1 MEPLPIEP
9 PEGMNSSFK
18 NVKECQSGSHDCH
31 SSASCFN
38 SPGSFQCVCK
48 AGYTGDGRNCT
59 DMNECQ
65 SGSHDCHSSASCF
78 NSPGS
83 FQCVCKAGHTGDGR
97 NCADVDECLQNN
109 GGCSQRCVNMMGS
122 YQCRCHPGY
131 TLRPGNKTTCTD
143 VNECVNPVMNQCDPN
158 AHCLNSDGSYRCECK
173 SYYRGNGTHCEGCF
187 CPPEIIPGTAEQ
199 PALSGNPCPCVSGLI
214 VSNNFPSLYQN
225 SADMHWFFNM
235 TQLSNSTHLYKGI
248 QFRVESLSVESQDDH
263 ISFGCGTDPDRHKQF
278 TLSEKHLNITI
289 FYLSNCTDAW
299 VHFHSGPNVP
309 NTRFKI
315 YYEMVPGLC
324 QNLSC
329 DVNAVCSTD
338 SSGYLACTCRPG
350 WRRSGGR
357 CYDLRNMVQ
366 TVTANITGPNV
377 TLKWITVPIPGTEIL
392 NYQINTNCT
401 NHTNGILQLQNHQPG
416 NTTSLG
422 LTGLGPLS
430 MCTTVIQ
437 VNISSDGLVTTQP
450 FTFRTYSETIPGT
463 LSLTSIST
471 TSAVIS
477 WVRLGNA
484 SGLRDCSVRYYSS
497 GTPNTVHTASL
508 ASASRELLITGLEP
522 GTTYTMYIQCDS
534 PFNWTLSSQSLNVT
548 TLPPS
553 RFLSNIQASHITS
566 STAVIS
572 WDPSISDAALVLSY
586 SINYGP
592 SGSDRPM
599 KNIIVFPPNTSVTL
613 TDLNQST
620 PYIVTVLVK
629 TSFEEEDPG
638 STLYFKT
645 ESFIGVCLNNPC
657 GPNASCTQQDGS
669 FRCSCVTGYTWNAS
683 VCTDVNEC
691 QSGSHDCHSSASC
704 FNSPSSFQCVCKAGH
719 TGDGRNCTDV
729 NECESGDHD
738 CHSSA
743 SCFNSPG
750 SFQCVCKAGHTGDG
764 RNCTDVDECL
774 QNNGGCSQRCVNTM
788 GSYQCRCHPGYTL
801 RPGSRTTCTDVNECV
816 NPAMNRCDPNAH
828 CLNSNGS
835 YSCECKSYYRG
846 NGTHCEG
853 CICPPE
859 IIPGTADQPALS
871 GNPCPCVSGFIISN
885 NFPSL
890 YQNSADMYWFFN
902 MAQLSNSTH
911 QYKGIQ
917 FRVESLSVESQD
929 DHISLGC
936 GTDPD
941 RHKQFTLSEKHLNIT
956 AFYLSNCTDAW
967 VHFHSGPNV
976 PNTRFKIYYEM
987 VPGLCQNLSCDVNAV
1002 CSTDSSGY
1010 LACTC
1015 RPGWRRS
1022 RGRCYDL
1029 RNIVQTVTANVT
1041 GPNVTLKWITVPI
1054 PGTKILNYQINTNCT
1069 NHTNK
1074 ILQLQNYQP
1083 GNATSLVLTG
1093 LGSLLVCTTVI
1104 QVNTSSD
1111 GLVTSRPFTFRTYS
1125 EMIPGTLSLTSISTT
1140 SSVILW
1146 VPLGNA
1152 SGLRDCSVR
1161 YYSIG
1166 TPNTVHTASLASG
1179 SRESLITGLEPDTTY
1194 IMSIECDSPFYWT
1207 LSSQSLNVTTLPP
1220 SRFLSNIQAS
1230 HITSSTAMISW
1241 DPPTSD
1247 AALVLSYY
1255 INYGPSGSDRPMKNI
1270 IVFPPNTSVTLTDL
1284 IESTP
1289 YVITVSV
1296 KTSFE
1301 EEDPGSKLYFKTETF
1316 IDVCLN
1322 NPCGPNASCTQQDG
1336 SFRCSCVTG
1345 YTWNGSVC
1353 TDVNECQ
1360 SGSHDCHSSAS
1371 CFNSPGSFQCVCK
1384 AGYTGDGRN
1393 CTDVNECQSGSH
1405 DCHSSASCFNSPGS
1419 FQCVCKA
1426 GYTGDGRN
1434 CTDVDE
1440 CLQNNGGCSQ
1450 RCVNIVGSYQCRC
1463 HPGYTLRPGS
1473 RTTCKD
1479 VNECVNPVMNQCDPN
1494 AHCLNSNGSYRC
1506 ECKSYY
1512 RGNGTHCEGC
1522 FCPPEIIPGT
1532 ADQPALSGNPCPCVS
1547 GFIVSNNFPSLYQ
1560 NSADMYWFFNMA
1572 QLSNSTHQY
1581 KGTRFRVESL
1591 SVESQDDHISFG
1603 CGTDPDQ
1610 HKQFTLSEKDLSIT
1624 TFHLSNCTDAWVHF
1638 HSGPNVPNTR
1648 FKIYYE
1654 MVPGL
1659 CQNLSC
1665 DVNAVCST
1673 DSSGY
1678 LACTCRPGW
1687 RRSGGR
1693 CYDLRNVVQTV
1704 TANVIGPNVTL
1715 KWITVPIPGT
1725 EILNYQINTNCINH
1739 TNGILQLQNH
1749 QPGNATSLVLTGLG
1763 SVLVCTTVIQVNTS
1777 SDGLVTSQPFTFRT
1791 YSEMIPGALSLTSI
1805 STTSAVISW
1814 APLGSASGLRD
1825 CSVLYYGIGTPNTV
1839 HTASLASA
1847 SRESLI
1853 TGLEPDTTYT
1863 VFIEC
1868 DLPFNWTL
1876 SSQSLNVTTLS
1887 SSRLLS
1893 NLKASHITSSTAEI
1907 NWDPSNS
1914 DAVLVLSYSIIYGP
1928 YGSARPKN
1936 NIIVF
1941 SSIGSV
1947 ILTDLNELTPYVVTV
1962 SAKTFFGV
1970 EDTGSMLK
1978 FTTQSFT
1985 VQPNGTPAA
1994 PQEVKVGEF
2003 ESYCVLVSWKSPS
2016 DPANETIQ
2024 YNVNVQNNASSSVQY
2039 TTNTNYIYLRNL
2051 HPKHTYNISVS
2062 AVNSQ
2067 GRGLPSE
2074 ELSVRLLEK
2083 QESKTVQKLKPR
2095 LLINEDVSI
2104 RASSI
2109 ILKLPDCGVFD
2120 AAAKQLD
2127 TSYGRL
2133 SIYVVVAQN
2142 EVAYRNFTLLSLSA
2156 VNGDYNQ
2163 TDSERQSPYVAQQH
2177 FSVYDCDNGK
2187 RLEPSK
2193 NMLYYVV
2200 GSNSTCH
2207 SVKGTCNKQLLSNT
2221 TYRIKYLLV
2230 DQHRGEI
2237 MSSNWSDKFRTK
2249 RVIPYQLLEEDWQR
2263 SAGMIV
2269 ITVLSSIF
2277 SCLLFLGLL
2286 FICCYRRKRTGIM
2299 KNNWMG
2305 YDTHFKNDNYRK
2317 NILAAMGERPQN
2329 EKAKSTLFFLQ
2340 PQDQCSNE
2348 DNTFRSW
2355 SIPEYHSV
2363 YGEKGLPITRGIHSD
2378 FLSFDCVS
2386 PPLDTGLTAHKSAY
2400 RDSRQNATQRMGSG
2414 GLPFSYIST
2423 PSDEGLMFQKRSSG
2437 LVQNGLAQNRLVQ
2450 TGLVQTGSSRTG
2462 SAQTRLLRNG
2472 LVQPGLAQTVLAQHG
2487 SVQAGSAEH
2496 GSVQSVQSGL
2506 FQTGLEQN
2514 RLIQTEPTQ
2523 TASVQIGPVQHG
2535 LVRNGLF
2542 LTGVVQHTGTGV
2554 VKSANRNSTGL
2565 APTSSVQAA
2574 MIQNGMVQNRFVQT
2588 DPIWNESV
2596 QTGTMQS
2603 DSRFSDKSSLVESIR
2618 SKSSTSFL
2626 QSTNRNSTGLAPT
2639 SSVQAAMIQ
2648 NGMVQNRFVQTDP
2661 IWNESVQTGTMQ
2673 SDSRFSDTSNLV
2685 ESIRNS
2691 TGLAP
2696 TSSVQAA
2703 MIQNGTVQNR
2713 IVQTDP
2719 IWNESVQTGT
2729 MQSANRFSD
2738 TSNLV
2743 ESIRSKS
2750 STSFLQST
2758 NRIQVVSSTS
2768 SACSGISNE

>member
-1 MEPLPIEP
+1 
-9 PEGMNSSFK
+9 MN
-18 NVKECQSGSHDCH
+18 
-31 SSASCFN
+31 
-38 SPGSFQCVCK
+38 
-48 AGYTGDGRNCT
+48 R
-59 DMNECQ
+59 
-65 SGSHDCHSSASCF
+65 
-78 NSPGS
+78 
-83 FQCVCKAGHTGDGR
+83 
-97 NCADVDECLQNN
+97 
-109 GGCSQRCVNMMGS
+109 
-122 YQCRCHPGY
+122 
-131 TLRPGNKTTCTD
+131 
-143 VNECVNPVMNQCDPN
+143 CDPN
-158 AHCLNSDGSYRCECK
+158 AHCLNSNGSYRCECK

-187 CPPEIIPGTAEQ
+187 CPPEIIPGTADQ
-199 PALSGNPCPCVSGLI
+199 PALSGNPCPCVSGFV

-225 SADMHWFFNM
+225 SADMYWFFNM
-235 TQLSNSTHLYKGI
+235 AQLSNSTHQYKGI
-248 QFRVESLSVESQDDH
+248 RFRVESLSVESQNDY

-278 TLSEKHLNITI
+278 TLSEKYMNITT
-289 FYLSNCTDAW
+289 FHLSNCTDAW

-338 SSGYLACTCRPG
+338 SSGYLACTCMPG
-350 WRRSGGR
+350 WRRSDGR

-366 TVTANITGPNV
+366 TVTANVTGPNV

-401 NHTNGILQLQNHQPG
+401 NHTNGILQLQNYQPG
-416 NTTSLG
+416 NTTSLV
-422 LTGLGPLS
+422 LTGLRSLS
-430 MCTTVIQ
+430 VCTTVIQ
-437 VNISSDGLVTTQP
+437 VNASSDGLVTTQP
-450 FTFRTYSETIPGT
+450 FTFRTYSEMIPGT

-477 WVRLGNA
+477 WVPLGNV
-484 SGLRDCSVRYYSS
+484 SGLRDCSLHYYSI

-508 ASASRELLITGLEP
+508 TSASRESLITGLEP
-522 GTTYTMYIQCDS
+522 DTTYTISIQCDS

-548 TLPPS
+548 TLPSS
-553 RFLSNIQASHITS
+553 RFLSNIQASRITS

-572 WDPSISDAALVLSY
+572 WDPPTSDAALVLSY
-586 SINYGP
+586 SIYYGP
-592 SGSDRPM
+592 SDSDRPM

-613 TDLNQST
+613 TGLNQST

-645 ESFIGVCLNNPC
+645 ES
-657 GPNASCTQQDGS
+657 
-669 FRCSCVTGYTWNAS
+669 Y
-683 VCTDVNEC
+683 VNEC
-691 QSGSHDCHSSASC
+691 QSGS
-704 FNSPSSFQCVCKAGH
+704 
-719 TGDGRNCTDV
+719 
-729 NECESGDHD
+729 HD

-774 QNNGGCSQRCVNTM
+774 QNNGGCSQRCVNTV

-816 NPAMNRCDPNAH
+816 NPEMNR
-828 CLNSNGS
+828 
-835 YSCECKSYYRG
+835 
-846 NGTHCEG
+846 
-853 CICPPE
+853 
-859 IIPGTADQPALS
+859 
-871 GNPCPCVSGFIISN
+871 
-885 NFPSL
+885 
-890 YQNSADMYWFFN
+890 
-902 MAQLSNSTH
+902 
-911 QYKGIQ
+911 
-917 FRVESLSVESQD
+917 
-929 DHISLGC
+929 
-936 GTDPD
+936 
-941 RHKQFTLSEKHLNIT
+941 
-956 AFYLSNCTDAW
+956 
-967 VHFHSGPNV
+967 
-976 PNTRFKIYYEM
+976 
-987 VPGLCQNLSCDVNAV
+987 
-1002 CSTDSSGY
+1002 
-1010 LACTC
+1010 
-1015 RPGWRRS
+1015 
-1022 RGRCYDL
+1022 
-1029 RNIVQTVTANVT
+1029 
-1041 GPNVTLKWITVPI
+1041 
-1054 PGTKILNYQINTNCT
+1054 
-1069 NHTNK
+1069 
-1074 ILQLQNYQP
+1074 
-1083 GNATSLVLTG
+1083 
-1093 LGSLLVCTTVI
+1093 
-1104 QVNTSSD
+1104 
-1111 GLVTSRPFTFRTYS
+1111 
-1125 EMIPGTLSLTSISTT
+1125 
-1140 SSVILW
+1140 
-1146 VPLGNA
+1146 
-1152 SGLRDCSVR
+1152 
-1161 YYSIG
+1161 
-1166 TPNTVHTASLASG
+1166 
-1179 SRESLITGLEPDTTY
+1179 
-1194 IMSIECDSPFYWT
+1194 
-1207 LSSQSLNVTTLPP
+1207 
-1220 SRFLSNIQAS
+1220 
-1230 HITSSTAMISW
+1230 
-1241 DPPTSD
+1241 
-1247 AALVLSYY
+1247 
-1255 INYGPSGSDRPMKNI
+1255 
-1270 IVFPPNTSVTLTDL
+1270 
-1284 IESTP
+1284 
-1289 YVITVSV
+1289 
-1296 KTSFE
+1296 
-1301 EEDPGSKLYFKTETF
+1301 
-1316 IDVCLN
+1316 
-1322 NPCGPNASCTQQDG
+1322 
-1336 SFRCSCVTG
+1336 
-1345 YTWNGSVC
+1345 
-1353 TDVNECQ
+1353 
-1360 SGSHDCHSSAS
+1360 
-1371 CFNSPGSFQCVCK
+1371 
-1384 AGYTGDGRN
+1384 
-1393 CTDVNECQSGSH
+1393 
-1405 DCHSSASCFNSPGS
+1405 
-1419 FQCVCKA
+1419 
-1426 GYTGDGRN
+1426 
-1434 CTDVDE
+1434 
-1440 CLQNNGGCSQ
+1440 
-1450 RCVNIVGSYQCRC
+1450 
-1463 HPGYTLRPGS
+1463 
-1473 RTTCKD
+1473 
-1479 VNECVNPVMNQCDPN
+1479 CDPN

-1581 KGTRFRVESL
+1581 KGIQFRVESL

-1603 CGTDPDQ
+1603 CGTDPDR
-1610 HKQFTLSEKDLSIT
+1610 HKQFTLSEKHLNIT
-1624 TFHLSNCTDAWVHF
+1624 TFYLSNCTDAWVHF

-1687 RRSGGR
+1687 RRSGDR
-1693 CYDLRNVVQTV
+1693 CYDLRSMVQTV
-1704 TANVIGPNVTL
+1704 SANVTGPSVTL

-1725 EILNYQINTNCINH
+1725 KILNYQINTSCTNH

-1763 SVLVCTTVIQVNTS
+1763 SLLVCTTVFQVNTS
-1777 SDGLVTSQPFTFRT
+1777 SDGLVTTRPFTFGT
-1791 YSEMIPGALSLTSI
+1791 YSEMIPGTLSLTSI
-1805 STTSAVISW
+1805 STTSAVILW
-1814 APLGSASGLRD
+1814 APLGNASGLRD
-1825 CSVLYYGIGTPNTV
+1825 CSVRYYSIGTPNTV
-1839 HTASLASA
+1839 HTASLVSA

-1868 DLPFNWTL
+1868 DLLFNRTL

-1893 NLKASHITSSTAEI
+1893 NLKASHITSSTAVI

-1936 NIIVF
+1936 NIIIF
-1941 SSIGSV
+1941 SSISSV
-1947 ILTDLNELTPYVVTV
+1947 ILTDLNESTPYVVTV

-1978 FTTQSFT
+1978 FTTLSLT
-1985 VQPNGTPAA
+1985 VQPNGIPAA

-2024 YNVNVQNNASSSVQY
+2024 YNVNVQNNVSSSVQY

-2083 QESKTVQKLKPR
+2083 QESKTVQELKPR

-2109 ILKLPDCGVFD
+2109 VLKLPDCGVFD

-2133 SIYVVVAQN
+2133 SIYVVVAEN

-2156 VNGDYNQ
+2156 VDRDYNQ
-2163 TDSERQSPYVAQQH
+2163 TDSERQSLYVAQQH

-2187 RLEPSK
+2187 YLEPSK

-2207 SVKGTCNKQLLSNT
+2207 SVKGICNKQLRSST

-2249 RVIPYQLLEEDWQR
+2249 RVISYQLLEEDWQR

-2269 ITVLSSIF
+2269 ITVLSSLF

-2286 FICCYRRKRTGIM
+2286 FMCCYRRKRTGIM

-2305 YDTHFKNDNYRK
+2305 YDTHFKNDKYRK
-2317 NILAAMGERPQN
+2317 NMLAAMGERLQN
-2329 EKAKSTLFFLQ
+2329 EKAKNTLFFLQ

-2355 SIPEYHSV
+2355 SIPEYHS
-2363 YGEKGLPITRGIHSD
+2363 
-2378 FLSFDCVS
+2378 
-2386 PPLDTGLTAHKSAY
+2386 AY
-2400 RDSRQNATQRMGSG
+2400 RDSGQNAAQRMGSG

-2423 PSDEGLMFQKRSSG
+2423 PSHEGLMFQKSSSG

-2450 TGLVQTGSSRTG
+2450 TGLVQTGS
-2462 SAQTRLLRNG
+2462 AQTRLLRN
-2472 LVQPGLAQTVLAQHG
+2472 GLAQTVLAQHG

-2496 GSVQSVQSGL
+2496 GSVQLVQSGL

-2514 RLIQTEPTQ
+2514 RLIQTESAQ
-2523 TASVQIGPVQHG
+2523 TASVQSGSVQHG

-2542 LTGVVQHTGTGV
+2542 LTGRVQHIGTGV
-2554 VKSANRNSTGL
+2554 VKSANRNSTGI
-2565 APTSSVQAA
+2565 APTNSAQSALV
-2574 MIQNGMVQNRFVQT
+2574 QNGMVQNRFVQT

-2603 DSRFSDKSSLVESIR
+2603 ASRFSDKSSLVESIR

-2626 QSTNRNSTGLAPT
+2626 QSTNRNSTGIAPT
-2639 SSVQAAMIQ
+2639 NSVQSALVQ

-2673 SDSRFSDTSNLV
+2673 SASRFSDTSSLV
-2685 ESIRNS
+2685 ESIRSKSSTSFLQSTNRNS
-2691 TGLAP
+2691 TGIAP
-2696 TSSVQAA
+2696 TNSVQAA
-2703 MIQNGTVQNR
+2703 MVQNGMVQNR
-2713 IVQTDP
+2713 FVQTDP

-2729 MQSANRFSD
+2729 MQSASRFSD

-2768 SACSGISNE
+2768 SVCSGISNE